1 MSVDAELI
9 NYLLSTS
16 DGRPGVPAHSG
27 NAITSIPAHEFVLVF
42 EGSEATPAM
51 RFYLAKKINEMLPN
65 AGFDMAFI
73 ESAEKPAEARLALLH
88 PEAYLIVQALLPLGL
103 SSDFAIRN
111 IIQYGFAP
119 IVERQMD
126 LLRALKKIESLLHH
140 GGWRNLDL
148 MCDATALPKLTT
160 HSTLCESD

>member
-1 MSVDAELI
+1 MKKTNMSVDAELI

-16 DGRPGVPAHSG
+16 DGRPGVLAHSG
-27 NAITSIPAHEFVLVF
+27 SAITAIPSHEFVLVF

-73 ESAEKPAEARLALLH
+73 ESANKPAEARLALLH

-103 SSDFAIRN
+103 SSDFSISH
-111 IIQYGFAP
+111 IMQYGFAP

-126 LLRALKKIESLLHH
+126 LLRALKKIEALLHN
-140 GGWRNLDL
+140 GGWRTQDL
-148 MCDATALPKLTT
+148 MQDNAVQPC
-160 HSTLCESD
+160 